1 MTWSIVARDPSSSA
15 FAIARLRLLQE
26 GVASC
31 RRFLR

>member
-15 FAIARLRLLQE
+15 FGIARLRLLQE